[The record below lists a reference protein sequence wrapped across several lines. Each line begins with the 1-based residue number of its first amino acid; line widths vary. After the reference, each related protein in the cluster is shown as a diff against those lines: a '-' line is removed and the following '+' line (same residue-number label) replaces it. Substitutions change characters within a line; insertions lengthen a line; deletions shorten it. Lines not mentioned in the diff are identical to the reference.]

1 MSHDLKIVCTYTANS
16 PYEAEARQL
25 AESAAQFGYSVRGI
39 AVPEQ
44 GDWWRN
50 VGIKPSYV
58 LEALESHHGPLLFL
72 DADCLILE
80 PLDELLALLDVADL
94 SVKYRPGN
102 CLSALFNAAVL
113 LARRT
118 PATLQVVKTWAERG
132 RDFAHLHRFS
142 EQGAFAEG
150 MIYAQRDLRFA
161 PLPERFHM
169 FPQPGIGGPPPGCVI
184 LHNKTS
190 NKVRQTALPTTPPA
204 LPCLLA
210 PDVQVVCVGPTN
222 PNASPGLPMGG
233 LAGLA
238 ADFNEYAS
246 RYGIRKYW
254 TIGVNGAAQN
264 PLQLE
269 QAKILAMRKLFAQF
283 PVGARV
289 IFSDHNI
296 TLLRNPQRIAD
307 CLADADLACAFPMH
321 RGHRQRLPATALFG
335 MKLTDAVRDV
345 FLIDLERTHARLAH
359 EMVAGELLPLAMAE
373 VFRRLEGQI
382 RVADMPESAVADL
395 GSASAETI
403 GVSMT
408 GELSCIP
415 GDMACHTYF
424 TPAPHLSAPALQG

>member
-1 MSHDLKIVCTYTANS
+1 MSHNLLIVCTYTAGS

-25 AESAAQFGYSVRGI
+25 AESAARFGYPVRGI

-58 LEALESHHGPLLFL
+58 LEMLESHHGPLLFL
-72 DADCLILE
+72 DADCLILQ
-80 PLDELLALLDVADL
+80 PLDEMLALLDHADL
-94 SVKYRPGN
+94 TVKYRPGN

-118 PATLQVVKTWAERG
+118 PATLQVVKTWAQRG

-150 MIYAQRDLRFA
+150 MIHAQSELRFV

-190 NKVRQTALPTTPPA
+190 NRVRNTALPTTPPVQPCRMAADTHLVCIGPA
-204 LPCLLA
+204 LQA
-210 PDVQVVCVGPTN
+210 PT
-222 PNASPGLPMGG
+222 AGLPMGG
-233 LAGLA
+233 VAGAL

-246 RYGIRKYW
+246 RYGITKYW
-254 TIGVNGAAQN
+254 SIAVNGCERGS
-264 PLQLE
+264 PQLE

-289 IFSDHNI
+289 ILADSNVVW
-296 TLLRNPQRIAD
+296 LRNPQRIAD
-307 CLADADLACAFPMH
+307 AVQDADIACAFH
-321 RGHRQRLPATALFG
+321 DVEGRKLPACEAIGLR
-335 MKLTDAVRDV
+335 LTDTIRDHL
-345 FLIDLERTHARLAH
+345 LIDLERTHMRLVHEGAR
-359 EMVAGELLPLAMAE
+359 GPLLPITLNE
-373 VFRRLEGQI
+373 VLGRIGRQI
-382 RVADMPESAVADL
+382 RVSALPELAVVDIGRAN
-395 GSASAETI
+395 AETI
-403 GVSMT
+403 ALAMT
-408 GELSCIP
+408 GELTCIP
-415 GDMACHTYF
+415 GETRCHTHY
-424 TPAPHLSAPALQG
+424 TPTVPMPALQV